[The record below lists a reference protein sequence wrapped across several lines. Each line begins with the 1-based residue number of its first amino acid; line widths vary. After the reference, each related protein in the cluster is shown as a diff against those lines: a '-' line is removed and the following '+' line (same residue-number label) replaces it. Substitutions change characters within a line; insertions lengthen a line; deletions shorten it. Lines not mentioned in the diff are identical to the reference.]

1 MRRAAAFVVAAT
13 LLGAV
18 AAVAAAP
25 DRAVAKELNE
35 INTVPVTIT
44 IRDGGFG
51 FDNIGFR
58 VKTADV
64 TVVNKGSKKH
74 ALAISVA
81 SGPNAGK
88 IIAKTKILSPGQ
100 SAKLTLTLSPGN
112 YRMFS
117 PVDHDRN
124 HGLAV
129 AMKFQSPSFSGG
141 SEMNRVFY
149 DYRE

>member
-1 MRRAAAFVVAAT
+1 MRKPAKFARAALLAAVTVVAIAFVQA
-13 LLGAV
+13 
-18 AAVAAAP
+18 
-25 DRAVAKELNE
+25 DAKELNE

-44 IRDGGFG
+44 IRDSGFG
-51 FDNIGFR
+51 FDDIGFR

-74 ALAISVA
+74 ALAISPA
-81 SGPNAGK
+81 EGPNAGK
-88 IIAKTKILSPGQ
+88 IIAETRTLSPGQ
-100 SAKLTLTLSPGN
+100 SAKLKLTLAPGN

-129 AMKFQSPSFSGG
+129 AMKFQSPSYTGG